1 MESPTEFP
9 NFRTA
14 IRPLPVLLDERVLD
28 LPDHLLDLLPVGVY
42 VCDQAG
48 LVVRYNRAAAELYGV
63 TPLRSAPRRFVSAA
77 PIASTA

>member
-1 MESPTEFP
+1 MESPTEYP
-9 NFRTA
+9 NLRTA

-48 LVVRYNRAAAELYGV
+48 LVVRYNRAPPNYGV
-63 TPLRSAPRRFVSAA
+63 TPLRSATRRFVSAA